1 MGEIKTLGYYVNGEW
16 KKSAAEH
23 YTDAFD
29 PSTGKVIAK
38 VPCCTSDEVEEAI
51 ASAKKAFPSWAATPV
66 KKRVQILYRVRELLY
81 EHMD

>member
-38 VPCCTSDEVEEAI
+38 VPCFLGCNSCEKKGTDSLQGKRTS
-51 ASAKKAFPSWAATPV
+51 
-66 KKRVQILYRVRELLY
+66 L
-81 EHMD
+81 

>member
-38 VPCCTSDEVEEAI
+38 VPCCTSDEVEEAMPMGTGI
-51 ASAKKAFPSWAATPV
+51 PTFTPTIPPSV
-66 KKRVQILYRVRELLY
+66 
-81 EHMD
+81 